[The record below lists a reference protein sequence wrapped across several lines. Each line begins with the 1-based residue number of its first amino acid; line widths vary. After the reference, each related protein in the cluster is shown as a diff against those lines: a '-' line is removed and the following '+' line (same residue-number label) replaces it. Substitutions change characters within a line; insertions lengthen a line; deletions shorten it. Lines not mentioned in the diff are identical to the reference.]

1 VKETVARLID
11 EARRRAGSD
20 AELAKLIQ
28 PLVGR
33 SYGTQVVSS
42 WALGRAMPP
51 AVVLLAACKVTGISI
66 DSDLYGAQAIEE
78 RLKKIEKALGLTTDQ

>member
-1 VKETVARLID
+1 MKEMVSRLMD

-20 AELAKLIQ
+20 AELSRLIE
-28 PLVGR
+28 PIVGR
-33 SYGTQVVSS
+33 AYGKQAVGS

-78 RLKKIEKALGLTTDQ
+78 RLKKIEKALGLTTDR